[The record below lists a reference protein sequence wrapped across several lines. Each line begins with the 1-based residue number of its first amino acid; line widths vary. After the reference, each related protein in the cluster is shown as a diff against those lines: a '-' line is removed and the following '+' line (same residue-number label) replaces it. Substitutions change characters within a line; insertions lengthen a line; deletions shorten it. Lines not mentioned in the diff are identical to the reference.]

1 MDVCA
6 CQLRWSALPAKKRV
20 CVALF
25 LVLVNYFNYFHV
37 VVMRGFYLL
46 IGSARHTRRIKI
58 IAGVPGK
65 YSTHCILIDC
75 DAIFN
80 LLLSNPPED
89 S

>member
-1 MDVCA
+1 MPGKKARVRRSFSRSRKLF
-6 CQLRWSALPAKKRV
+6 QLFSRRGDE
-20 CVALF
+20 
-25 LVLVNYFNYFHV
+25 
-37 VVMRGFYLL
+37 RGFYLL
-46 IGSARHTRRIKI
+46 IGSARRTRRIKI